1 MIRKLLYRIDKVLSF
16 FEHWTLFIAVTAAL
30 STLFVSVITRF
41 LTRWGISSTLTW
53 PEELVREVIVYT
65 TFVGCAAAVK
75 NRALIRIDA
84 LPSVVQGL
92 KRPLDI
98 LSHFA
103 LMGFS
108 VFITYYGFQMALFQ
122 HRMGMKT
129 IILQIPQW
137 VVYSVLPLMGVI
149 MFFRLLHVIYEDVTG
164 NKVAEAGQ
172 DG

>member
-16 FEHWTLFIAVTAAL
+16 FEHWTLFIAVAAAL

-84 LPSVVQGL
+84 LPSVVKGL

-98 LSHFA
+98 LSHFT
-103 LMGFS
+103 LMGFAG
-108 VFITYYGFQMALFQ
+108 FIIYYGVKMAMFQ

-129 IILQIPQW
+129 VILQIPQW
-137 VVYSVLPLMGVI
+137 VIYSVLPLMGVLMI
-149 MFFRLLHVIYEDVTG
+149 FRLIHVLYEDISG
-164 NKVAEAGQ
+164 NKIGEG
-172 DG
+172 